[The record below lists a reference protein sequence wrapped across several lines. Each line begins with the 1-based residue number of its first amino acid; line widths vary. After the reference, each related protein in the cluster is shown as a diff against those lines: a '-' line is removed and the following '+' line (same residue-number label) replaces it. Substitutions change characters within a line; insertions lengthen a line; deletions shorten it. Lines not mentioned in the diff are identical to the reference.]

1 MFTCLQSLLFS
12 LHKVMR
18 FSDKNKILIQKLH
31 DLKGYRGMAPKK
43 LMEEFFEKVGT
54 KVDCHAASCLS
65 ETKP

>member
-1 MFTCLQSLLFS
+1 
-12 LHKVMR
+12 MR